1 MRRFA
6 IAAPSTLAWVA
17 GAAFGGAMVALAF
30 RASTE
35 IVDAGRL
42 LPDVDQRVYELRV
55 LGAFTAHVAPQTRG
69 AGFVEVQ
76 AMDLFTGLVLVWV
89 AGAAFLAAATLEAA
103 GRERNARPWR
113 LHLLLAGGA
122 TWLAL
127 DELLSLH
134 ESIGFNLPS
143 LDRPVEVHA
152 STGPLVLY
160 LALAAAL
167 GWRYRDI
174 VLGCR
179 EATLALAV
187 AGAAFG
193 AALAADLLDHGAEE
207 LLELGAAVALA
218 GGIGLM
224 AIEVA
229 SSAGQRAGAAR

>member
-160 LALAAAL
+160 LAWRPPSDGATGTSSWAAARRP
-167 GWRYRDI
+167 WRSRSP
-174 VLGCR
+174 GR
-179 EATLALAV
+179 RS
-187 AGAAFG
+187 
-193 AALAADLLDHGAEE
+193 E
-207 LLELGAAVALA
+207 LRSPPICSTTARRSCS
-218 GGIGLM
+218 
-224 AIEVA
+224 
-229 SSAGQRAGAAR
+229 SSAPPWRWREESG